1 MTKDERGT
9 FRRRTARILRPR
21 LPAAVTYAA
30 FHLVFILPPIAL
42 LSVAAWRTRR
52 ARRGQPDDVRYI
64 GLIAAIAFVYT
75 IPWDNY
81 LVWREVWSYGP
92 DRVLGTVGYVPVE
105 EYAFFL
111 LQPVLTGLWYLLV
124 RARHPHVAAGS
135 ERASERAKPVGVAVW
150 LAVTVAGIA
159 LILGG
164 GHGLYLGLILA
175 WAGPVLAAMWWIA
188 GDALWANRR
197 ALVWALAPPTLYLWV
212 ADAVAIRQG
221 TWTITDATR
230 TGVELLGLPVEEA
243 AFFLLTNLLVVQGLL
258 LLSLRRV
265 DAPSTA

>member
-1 MTKDERGT
+1 M
-9 FRRRTARILRPR
+9 
-21 LPAAVTYAA
+21 TYAA
-30 FHLVFILPPIAL
+30 FHLVLILPPLAL
-42 LSVAAWRTRR
+42 LGVAAWRTRR

-64 GLIAAIAFVYT
+64 GLIALVAFVYT

-92 DRVLGTVGYVPVE
+92 DRVLGTIGYVPVE

-124 RARHPHVAAGS
+124 RTRLPHVATGS
-135 ERASERAKPVGVAVW
+135 GRASGRAKSVGVAVW
-150 LAVTVAGIA
+150 LAVTVVGIA
-159 LILGG
+159 LCVGG

-175 WAGPVLAAMWWIA
+175 WAGPVLGAMWWIA
-188 GDALWANRR
+188 GGALWANRR
-197 ALVWALAPPTLYLWV
+197 ALAWALVPPTLYLWA
-212 ADAVAIRQG
+212 ADRIAIGQG
-221 TWTITDATR
+221 IWTLPDATR
-230 TGVELLGLPVEEA
+230 SGAELFGLPVEEA

-265 DAPSTA
+265 EAVKGQGEAVSA